1 MLTLQEISILRLPD
15 LRLTRRIRDGSPF
28 LLDAGG
34 PLRHNPGGVLHR
46 LPFVEE
52 TSKERQHGTLYESHL
67 WLSRRLATAW
77 APVRAGR
84 RGLHAPSGCRS
95 GSSTYGWV
103 DQLLPTPTMPPGI
116 DWERM
121 PGTTED
127 GIERQKLMTQAIITK
142 QDRITAEDLYKTV
155 VDVTDLDKIWYM
167 TEPSDIRVLKFMTC
181 GVPAIEVG
189 RLSGWHDLNFNRACQ
204 PIGLINACDPAGAD
218 RDVRDIGRLFSAP
231 TDGALVWAG
240 VYVAAIAGACRPEAT
255 VESVVEVG
263 AVWRRAH
270 PARDRPG
277 RRHRAARQRRLA
289 MRDEFYTI
297 YNGGGI
303 PYAACY
309 ASETV
314 SKGLA
319 VFVHARG
326 DAKTAVLTGV
336 NFGRDTDC
344 LAATAGGLAGAFSG
358 IGALP
363 EEWVKQVDEATF
375 ANPYTNI
382 QCTIQEHAEG
392 VYRALQ
398 NRAQK
403 MSALAQ
409 TLASA

>member
-1 MLTLQEISILRLPD
+1 M
-15 LRLTRRIRDGSPF
+15 
-28 LLDAGG
+28 A
-34 PLRHNPGGVLHR
+34 
-46 LPFVEE
+46 
-52 TSKERQHGTLYESHL
+52 TLYEKVYGCL
-67 WLSRRLATAW
+67 AASR
-77 APVRAGR
+77 V
-84 RGLHAPSGCRS
+84 
-95 GSSTYGWV
+95 GSSMGAAVEGWMPERIKEVHGFV
-103 DQLLPTPTMPPGI
+103 DRLMPYKHYQYRGI

-167 TEPSDIRVLKFMTC
+167 TEPGDIRVLKFMTC

-218 RDVRDIGRLFSAP
+218 RDVRDIGRLFYAP
-231 TDGALVWAG
+231 TDGTLVWAG
-240 VYVAAIAGACRPEAT
+240 VYVAAIAEACRPGAT

-263 AVWRRAH
+263 KRYGDERIQREIDRAIDI
-270 PARDRPG
+270 AQ
-277 RRHRAARQRRLA
+277 RASGDWEA

-382 QCTIQEHAEG
+382 QCTIQEHAQG

-403 MSALAQ
+403 MGALAQ
-409 TLASA
+409 TLTNS

>member
-1 MLTLQEISILRLPD
+1 M
-15 LRLTRRIRDGSPF
+15 
-28 LLDAGG
+28 A
-34 PLRHNPGGVLHR
+34 
-46 LPFVEE
+46 
-52 TSKERQHGTLYESHL
+52 TLYEKVYGCL
-67 WLSRRLATAW
+67 AASR
-77 APVRAGR
+77 V
-84 RGLHAPSGCRS
+84 
-95 GSSTYGWV
+95 GSSMGAAVEGWMPERIKEVHGFV
-103 DQLLPTPTMPPGI
+103 DRLMPYKHYQHRGI

-218 RDVRDIGRLFSAP
+218 RDVRDIGRLWYPP
-231 TDGALVWAG
+231 TDRGLIWAG
-240 VYVAAIAGACRPEAT
+240 VYVAAIAEACRPGAT

-263 AVWRRAH
+263 KRYGDERIQREIDRAIDI
-270 PARDRPG
+270 AQ
-277 RRHRAARQRRLA
+277 RASGDWEA

>member
-1 MLTLQEISILRLPD
+1 M
-15 LRLTRRIRDGSPF
+15 
-28 LLDAGG
+28 A
-34 PLRHNPGGVLHR
+34 
-46 LPFVEE
+46 
-52 TSKERQHGTLYESHL
+52 TLYEKVYGCL
-67 WLSRRLATAW
+67 AASRIGSAMG
-77 APVRAGR
+77 APVEGWTPEGVQAP
-84 RGLHAPSGCRS
+84 RGYVDRVQKV
-95 GSSTYGWV
+95 YGWV
-103 DQLLPTPTMPPGI
+103 DQLLPYTHYANRGI
-116 DWERM
+116 DWERL

-167 TEPSDIRVLKFMTC
+167 TEPGDIRVLKFMTC

-218 RDVRDIGRLFSAP
+218 RDVRDIGRLFYAP

-240 VYVAAIAGACRPEAT
+240 VYVAAIAEACRPGAT
-255 VESVVEVG
+255 IDSIVDVAMQFADERMQREMGRAIEIARG
-263 AVWRRAH
+263 AADWE
-270 PARDRPG
+270 
-277 RRHRAARQRRLA
+277 A

-392 VYRALQ
+392 LYRALQ
-398 NRAQK
+398 NRARK